1 MNFQN
6 NFQKDEYYARQ
17 GLLILQELYPN
28 TFKYKIEF
36 TQGEYDPYDG
46 MFFIIDT
53 NTQSIVKRVWI
64 ELKIRKTAY
73 DSYLLETKKMN
84 SLIKLRK
91 DMFFTEDEVTL
102 LYINFT
108 PEETIIYNLDKVK
121 NLPTEKKVMNKCTVI
136 SRTNKIEKSVIML
149 RKEDGKVLN
158 YILNENQIDN
168 RNKVNNIVDTKSKE
182 MKNDL
187 FKTLFGG

>member
-1 MNFQN
+1 MISFIDD
-6 NFQKDEYYARQ
+6 FERREFVGRQ

-36 TQGEYDPYDG
+36 TQDIYAAYDA

-64 ELKIRKTAY
+64 ELKIRDKVF
-73 DSYLLETKKMN
+73 DSYLLENKKMN
-84 SLIKLRK
+84 SLLKLRK
-91 DMFFTEDEVTL
+91 DMFFTDDEVTL

-121 NLPTEKKVMNKCTVI
+121 NLPSEKKVMNKATSV
-136 SRTNKIEKSVIML
+136 SRKNKVEKSVIML
-149 RKEDGKVLN
+149 SKENGKVLN
-158 YILNENQIDN
+158 YILDEQKIL
-168 RNKVNNIVDTKSKE
+168 NKTKINNIVDNKVKE
-182 MKNDL
+182 LKNDL
-187 FKTLFGG
+187 FKTLFG

>member
-1 MNFQN
+1 MNFTD
-6 NFQKDEYYARQ
+6 NFQRDEFYARQ

-36 TQGEYDPYDG
+36 TQGEYDPYDA

-53 NTQSIVKRVWI
+53 NTQSIIKRVWI

-73 DSYLLETKKMN
+73 DTYLLETKKMN
-84 SLIKLRK
+84 SLLKLRK

-108 PEETIIYNLDKVK
+108 PNETIIYNLDKVK
-121 NLPTEKKVMNKCTVI
+121 NLPIEKKVMNKCTAI
-136 SRTNKIEKSVIML
+136 SRTNKIEKNVIML
-149 RKEDGKVLN
+149 KPEDGKILN
-158 YILNENQIDN
+158 YILNEEKINN
-168 RNKVNNIVDTKSKE
+168 RNKINNIVDNKVKE
-182 MKNDL
+182 LKNDL
-187 FKTLFGG
+187 FRTLFG